1 MKEFIQIDKFR
12 IRKSCIKK
20 YVPMGW
26 NQLNIYYSASRNKI
40 DVEILKFKHRAEL
53 EKAVN
58 TLDTHF
64 IL

>member
-20 YVPMGW
+20 YLPIGEK
-26 NQLNIYYSASRNKI
+26 QLNIYYSASRSKI
-40 DVEILKFKHRAEL
+40 DVEIFNF
-53 EKAVN
+53 N
-58 TLDTHF
+58 TFEERENYINVLDTQF